1 MVALELYR
9 GTSLP
14 RHTYAQWL
22 EHKDDIMRAAELY
35 NETLL
40 RARRSPK
47 YYRRAQKQWIDIAG
61 RQAR

>member
-9 GTSLP
+9 GISLP

-22 EHKDDIMRAAELY
+22 EHKGDIMRAAELY
-35 NETLL
+35 NEMLL

-47 YYRRAQKQWIDIAG
+47 YYRRAQKQ
-61 RQAR
+61 